1 MWTASAPTSEDLARA
16 VARAHGRT
24 LALVEDLSDA
34 QLEVPVFE
42 NVNPFRWE
50 LGHVAFFYDL
60 FLLRELDG
68 GEVAFPG
75 GDELFNSFDVAHE
88 LRWELELP
96 GRAGILAYAGR
107 IADEVVSRLE
117 GHQPSEQERYLYR
130 LAVQHEDMHAEAF
143 TYMRQFLELP
153 APPVVRTGRE
163 RKCVPTGTLAGD
175 ARIPGGTFM
184 LGARKGV
191 DFAYDNEKWAH
202 EVELEPF
209 EIARVPVTNAEFAAF
224 VEDGGYGR
232 PELWSYCGGLWR
244 ERTGAACPVT
254 WVRTGEG
261 WQRRD
266 FDELVPIEPNHPV
279 SQVSWYEAEAYCA
292 WAGRRLPTEAE
303 WEFAASGVLWG
314 AHEPKRRF
322 AWGDEAPD
330 ARRANLGGD
339 YGGTVDV
346 AALPEGDSVFGCRQM
361 TGNVWEWTSSDFYPF
376 PGYVLDHPY
385 KEYSAPWFGDRK
397 VLRGGSW
404 ATQPSLAYNTY
415 RNFFP
420 PRRTDV
426 FTGFRTCAVHG

>member
-1 MWTASAPTSEDLARA
+1 MWTASAPTAEDLARA

-68 GEVAFPG
+68 GEVAFPRG
-75 GDELFNSFDVAHE
+75 NELFNSFEVAHE
-88 LRWELELP
+88 LRWELALP
-96 GRAGILAYAGR
+96 DRAGILAYMGR

-163 RKCVPTGTLAGD
+163 RERVPAGTLAGD

-224 VEDGGYGR
+224 VDDGGYGR
-232 PELWSYCGGLWR
+232 VELWSYCGGLWR

-266 FDELVPIEPNHPV
+266 FDELVPLEPNHPV
-279 SQVSWYEAEAYCA
+279 SQVSFYEAEAYCA

-330 ARRANLGGD
+330 ARRANLGCD
-339 YGGTVDV
+339 HGGTIDV

-426 FTGFRTCAVHG
+426 FTGFRTCAVHD